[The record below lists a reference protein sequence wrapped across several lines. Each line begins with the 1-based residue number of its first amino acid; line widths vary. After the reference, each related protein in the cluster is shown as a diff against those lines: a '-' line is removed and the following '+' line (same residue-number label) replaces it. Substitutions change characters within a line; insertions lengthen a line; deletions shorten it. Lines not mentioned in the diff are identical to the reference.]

1 MIVQQPEIPTALLLR
16 FPFPA
21 WATRESE
28 VREDFS
34 TDAQASSSG
43 LADD

>member
-21 WATRESE
+21 WATRKSE
-28 VREDFS
+28 AREAVAAS
-34 TDAQASSSG
+34 PDAFRG